1 MKPEARI
8 QRVVHSQLSW
18 RLCNKEVE
26 AYVTELGGHL
36 GPVTFQLKGKPAQ
49 PFSVAPWVDEP
60 VDPALPPLL
69 QVLRGDFFCL
79 PFGGNAA
86 PYRGEQHPPHGETA
100 NRKWSFESFE
110 TQGRR
115 TSLSLRLRTKARPG
129 RVDKTIVL
137 VEGHTAVHCRHT
149 VSGMAG
155 AMSFGHHPMLKF
167 PETPGSGVI
176 TTSPFV
182 HGQVFPGA
190 FELPENSGYSFLKPG
205 AEFDNLERVPALNG
219 GVADLSRYPARRG
232 FEDLVLMISDTRL
245 PFAWTAVTFPKQ
257 RQVWFSLKD
266 PRLLRATIFWI
277 SNSGRYYG
285 PWNGRHRNVMGLE
298 DVTSFFHLGLAESAR
313 KNAAVPAGVS
323 DGHAT
328 ERPKTIGGS
337 LYHGHGGIARRV
349 RPGGIHRGW
358 RGQGHARVDRPE
370 WQARAG
376 QGCPGFPAPGGR
388 GGGLRDY
395 LGDRSRDSGP
405 GCRWW
410 FGLFLVTGSSK
421 ILLTR

>member
-1 MKPEARI
+1 MAEPPGASFGRGGRQNCQNQKTNDTMKPEARI

-18 RLCNKEVE
+18 RLCNREVE

-49 PFSVAPWVDEP
+49 PFSLAPWADEP

-100 NRKWSFESFE
+100 NGKWSFESFE
-110 TQGRR
+110 TQGGR
-115 TSLSLRLRTKARPG
+115 TSLSLRLRTMARAG
-129 RVDKTIVL
+129 RVDKTIAL
-137 VEGHTAVHCRHT
+137 VEGHTAVYCRHT

-155 AMSFGHHPMLKF
+155 AMNFGHHPMLKF

-182 HGQVFPGA
+182 HGQVFPGP
-190 FELPENSGYSFLKPG
+190 FELPENCGYSFLKPG
-205 AEFDNLERVPALNG
+205 AEFDNLERVPALTG

-232 FEDLVLMISDTRL
+232 FEDLVLLISDTRV

-277 SNSGRYYG
+277 SNGGRYYR
-285 PWNGRHRNVMGLE
+285 PWNGRHHNVMGLE

-313 KNAAVPAGVS
+313 KNLLSQKGYPTVMQLSAQKPLVVPYIMGMAALPAGFDRVAS
-323 DGHAT
+323 IAAGAEKDTLVMTARNGKRALT
-328 ERPKTIGGS
+328 KIALDFLRPAVEG
-337 LYHGHGGIARRV
+337 A
-349 RPGGIHRGW
+349 
-358 RGQGHARVDRPE
+358 A
-370 WQARAG
+370 
-376 QGCPGFPAPGGR
+376 
-388 GGGLRDY
+388 
-395 LGDRSRDSGP
+395 
-405 GCRWW
+405 
-410 FGLFLVTGSSK
+410 
-421 ILLTR
+421 